1 MRAALPADLPES
13 LKTQVLDGSWS
24 AAEAEEGGGVW
35 VDGILE
41 AKMKGVRAVFIM
53 LVPMM
58 AVCLLGCVWVPDRV
72 LRGDEGERDG
82 VRGRGRGA
90 EGRDA

>member
-1 MRAALPADLPES
+1 MRAALPVDLPES

-24 AAEAEEGGGVW
+24 AAEAEEGGDVW
-35 VDGILE
+35 VNSILE

-53 LVPMM
+53 LIPMM
-58 AVCLLGCVWVPDRV
+58 ALCLVGCVWVPDRV
-72 LRGDEGERDG
+72 LRGDEGERARAG
-82 VRGRGRGA
+82 GRGV